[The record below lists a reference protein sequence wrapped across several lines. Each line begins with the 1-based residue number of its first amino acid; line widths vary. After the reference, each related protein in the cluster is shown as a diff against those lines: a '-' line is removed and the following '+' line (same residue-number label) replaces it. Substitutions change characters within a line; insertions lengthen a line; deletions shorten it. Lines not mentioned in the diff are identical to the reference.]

1 MGWVADL
8 LKEIPSAARYKA
20 ELEEMKVENAKLKQ
34 KVLSLESEKEN
45 LRQEIQRRDEV
56 VQKEKSHK
64 NLLDK
69 EKTDMLLFLH
79 INAGDTHTFQI
90 TQSLN
95 ISEDIVKYH
104 LQELRKEQF
113 INEGL
118 PYLKGQQS
126 WNITDKGKKYLI
138 ENKIIT

>member
-56 VQKEKSHK
+56 VQKENSHK